1 MFFRSLARCVC
12 ARAYGG
18 HCAAYGQPAKNDAA
32 AAGETRVRVEKR
44 GKSICRFIFFK
55 RTFGEKK
62 MGLEEK
68 ERGKER
74 QTHLTDEIKH
84 IHVIN
89 LDLFY
94 FSFGSFFLL
103 LLFFCCFLVWV
114 EWGF

>member
-1 MFFRSLARCVC
+1 MC

-55 RTFGEKK
+55 RTFGEKEK
-62 MGLEEK
+62 KIGLEEK